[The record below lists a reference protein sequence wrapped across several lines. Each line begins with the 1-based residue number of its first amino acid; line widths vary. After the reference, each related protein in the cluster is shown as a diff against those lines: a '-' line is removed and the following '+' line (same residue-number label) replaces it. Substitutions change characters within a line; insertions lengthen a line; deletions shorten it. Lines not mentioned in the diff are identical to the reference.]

1 VVGGAV
7 ADRNQCGSVRRWCGS
22 GRRSK
27 TTVADFPN
35 RVAIQRQLHGVTRRP
50 VSLVMNRL
58 GVSVGVVDSAEVV
71 IVRLRVP
78 AAASACSRVA
88 QEAASV
94 RAAVGAS
101 TAAEEAA
108 PVVAADLAAEGVA
121 APTAAEAVSAEEG
134 GRVVA
139 TANAVVAMAGAV
151 AATAANSP
159 QSISSLR
166 PEGTSRTLGPSFDLS
181 TFPVSPW

>member
-1 VVGGAV
+1 MAGGAV

-58 GVSVGVVDSAEVV
+58 GVSAAVVDSAEVV
-71 IVRLRVP
+71 IVRLRFPV
-78 AAASACSRVA
+78 AASACSRA
-88 QEAASV
+88 AEEEASV
-94 RAAVGAS
+94 PAVVEASAAA
-101 TAAEEAA
+101 EAA
-108 PVVAADLAAEGVA
+108 PVVAADLVVVGVA
-121 APTAAEAVSAEEG
+121 VPTAAVVSAEEG

-139 TANAVVAMAGAV
+139 TANAAVAMAGAV
-151 AATAANSP
+151 AATVANSP

-166 PEGTSRTLGPSFDLS
+166 PEGDLPNPRA
-181 TFPVSPW
+181 FF